1 MHAEDFSER
10 FTPLLSEIL
19 LQFLSYHADPR
30 AHRSQFGR
38 GYRATH
44 VTQAAVGHHQQP
56 LGRYDAGI
64 QDPAVAICN
73 LLWLLDIGL
82 LHVDEAQSERLV
94 PRELTIRF
102 HLSEVPMGRLE
113 M

>member
-1 MHAEDFSER
+1 MPDEEFSER
-10 FTPLLSEIL
+10 FTLLYSETL
-19 LQFLSYHADPR
+19 LQFLSHHANSF

-64 QDPAVAICN
+64 QDPADAICT
-73 LLWLLDIGL
+73 LLSLLDIGL
-82 LHVDEAQSERLV
+82 LLVDEAQSERLV
-94 PRELTIRF
+94 PRDLTILF
-102 HLSEVPMGRLE
+102 HPSDVLFV
-113 M
+113 

>member
-10 FTPLLSEIL
+10 FTLLYSETL
-19 LQFLSYHADPR
+19 LQFLSHHANSF

-64 QDPAVAICN
+64 QAPADAISN
-73 LLWLLDIGL
+73 LLWLLDLAPLHLPQPQPAPL
-82 LHVDEAQSERLV
+82 L
-94 PRELTIRF
+94 PLT
-102 HLSEVPMGRLE
+102 PT
-113 M
+113 